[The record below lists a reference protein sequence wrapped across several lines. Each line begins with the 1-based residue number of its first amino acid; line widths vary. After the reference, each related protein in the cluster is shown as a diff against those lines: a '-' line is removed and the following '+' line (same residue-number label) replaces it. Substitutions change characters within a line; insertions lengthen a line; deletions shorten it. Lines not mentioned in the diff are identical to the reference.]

1 MNNKTTYYS
10 GRQRLAW
17 LCDHTR
23 TAAPEERIEMWNI
36 LLCEWQEVSSD
47 NLSKIYPVV
56 VRGVLTV
63 EEAWK
68 EIEHSARM
76 DPSYEGERPPFED
89 YSTQAISRW
98 AYENQRISADD
109 GKMEIRNP
117 IDREWYRIGNRE
129 WETYIPN
136 DFLSGKN
143 RAVISRCFVSA
154 ERELRAP
161 GSNTVVNPGISSEDA
176 VCRLLFGGGGE
187 NVLTLSSGGE
197 SLDFDF
203 DVFEKWVALNEGH
216 VTSRRI
222 VEDFLGRSWPPGT
235 MELRML
241 NATLKKAGWKA
252 QRNAHERWWS
262 KQ

>member
-23 TAAPEERIEMWNI
+23 IASPEGRIEMWNI
-36 LLCEWQEVSSD
+36 LLCEWQEVRPD
-47 NLSKIYPVV
+47 ALSKIYPAM
-56 VRGVLTV
+56 VRGSLTV
-63 EEAWK
+63 EVAWK

-98 AYENQRISADD
+98 AYENQRISVDD

-117 IDREWYRIGNRE
+117 IDREWYSKGNRD
-129 WETYIPN
+129 WKIYIPN
-136 DFLSGKN
+136 DFFSG
-143 RAVISRCFVSA
+143 RHIAVISRCFVTA

-161 GSNTVVNPGISSEDA
+161 KSNTVVNPGISSDDA

-187 NVLTLSSGGE
+187 NVLTLSSDGE

-203 DVFEKWVALNEGH
+203 DVFEKWAALNEGH

-241 NATLKKAGWKA
+241 NATLKKAA
-252 QRNAHERWWS
+252 CLCLR
-262 KQ
+262 